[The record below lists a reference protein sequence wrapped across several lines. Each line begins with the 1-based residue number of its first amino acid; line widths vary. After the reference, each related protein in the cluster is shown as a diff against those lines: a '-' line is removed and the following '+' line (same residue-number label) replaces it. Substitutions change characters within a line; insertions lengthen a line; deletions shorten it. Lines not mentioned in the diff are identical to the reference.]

1 MVVEGDAAEVVV
13 EAAVVVVEVVE
24 AAVIV
29 TDPVRIAAM
38 TAAKTVEIVET
49 AGTVVLVPTVAQED
63 PEEEEAEAVE
73 ARKNSAWTRRL
84 SPLWARLPLKVRP
97 SLYQI
102 PDLESIRSS
111 LYPSVS
117 HCNLFQVEESKKFQT
132 TTFSSRANND
142 Y

>member
-1 MVVEGDAAEVVV
+1 MGVEVDAAEVVE

-63 PEEEEAEAVE
+63 LEEEEAEAVE

-97 SLYQI
+97 CLYQI

-117 HCNLFQVEESKKFQT
+117 L
-132 TTFSSRANND
+132 
-142 Y
+142 

>member
-1 MVVEGDAAEVVV
+1 M
-13 EAAVVVVEVVE
+13 AVLDQLE
-24 AAVIV
+24 
-29 TDPVRIAAM
+29 
-38 TAAKTVEIVET
+38 TVETVW
-49 AGTVVLVPTVAQED
+49 TVVLVPTVAQED
-63 PEEEEAEAVE
+63 LEEEEAEAVE

-132 TTFSSRANND
+132 TTFSSRANTD